1 MALWMIR
8 AEYDPEAQVWY
19 SVEGDVP
26 GLAVD
31 AQTLELLAEKAFQHL
46 PDLLEVNANLIV
58 DKTRLNGPHRIRVI
72 AHHER
77 EFAQA
82 A

>member
-1 MALWMIR
+1 MAIWTIK
-8 AEYDPEAQVWY
+8 AEYDPDAQVWY
-19 SVEGDVP
+19 SVEGDLP

-31 AQTLELLAEKAFQHL
+31 GATLELLAEKAFRHL
-46 PDLLEVNANLIV
+46 PDLLEINADLIG
-58 DKTRLNGPHRIRVI
+58 DKSRLQGPHRIRVI